1 MNLFQKPFKKH
12 LPNDTQL
19 RPLFYMQEE
28 LDNKINSRFE
38 LDDDIKEEHKLKKI
52 VSFRVEVA
60 ELLNA
65 TRLQKYW
72 SVKPME
78 PREKI
83 LEEYVDGLHFLI
95 SIGIDKKV
103 KNHIYKGKYDATIY
117 ESDIIWLF
125 EQMFIIP
132 WGDLKK
138 DDFSLGLEMY
148 LKLGDLLG
156 FSWEDIK
163 EAYVDK
169 NLENHERQN
178 TNY

>member
-1 MNLFQKPFKKH
+1 MSLFQKPTVKH
-12 LPNDTQL
+12 LENDIEL

-28 LDNKINSRFE
+28 LDKKINSRFE
-38 LDDDIKEEHKLKKI
+38 LDDDIKEEHQLKK
-52 VSFRVEVA
+52 VVAFRVEVA

-65 TRLQKYW
+65 TRLHKYW
-72 SVKPME
+72 SVKPMD
-78 PREKI
+78 PKEKI

-103 KNHIYKGKYDATIY
+103 KNHTYKGKYDSTVF
-117 ESDIIWLF
+117 ERDNVWLF
-125 EQMFIIP
+125 EQMLVIP

-156 FSWEDIK
+156 FSWNEII

-169 NLENHERQN
+169 NLENHERQQA
-178 TNY
+178 NY